1 MRSNKGALTVEA
13 TIALS
18 IFLMVFITILFVMR
32 IVFAYGVVQ
41 HALNQTAKEFSTYS
55 YYYAISGLG
64 DVNGTIQ
71 SSTAGGISNFN
82 QNVSNIV
89 DVYDKFGELGNAV
102 ESVGT
107 SAASGDISSA
117 VSSIGDANKSYSELQ
132 NSLGAAK
139 ETIQSIANDPVAAIK
154 SVGSVFLNGGNESAK
169 TFICGELSR
178 SLMAKYISGSGYD
191 AANTRLT
198 NLCIEGGL
206 DGIDFSASSF
216 WSPGGE
222 NDIQLVACYTIKPI
236 LPIRVIDEI
245 NLINRI
251 KIRGWSGKSIF

>member
-1 MRSNKGALTVEA
+1 MKNDKGSLTVEA
-13 TIALS
+13 TLTLS
-18 IFLMVFITILFVMR
+18 IFLMVYITILFIMR

-55 YYYAISGLG
+55 YYYAVSGLA
-64 DVNGTIQ
+64 DINGTIQ

-89 DVYDKFGELGNAV
+89 DVYDKFSELGNAV
-102 ESVGT
+102 TEAGS
-107 SAASGDISSA
+107 SAASGDVNAAISS
-117 VSSIGDANKSYSELQ
+117 VNSIEGTYSDFQ
-132 NSLGAAK
+132 NSFNSAK
-139 ETIQSIANDPVAAIK
+139 GTIQSIADDPVAAIK
-154 SVGSVFLNGGNESAK
+154 SVGSVFLNGGNEAAK
-169 TFICGELSR
+169 SFICGELSR

-191 AANTRLT
+191 AANTRLA
-198 NLCIEGGL
+198 NLCVEGGL

-216 WSPGGE
+216 WSSGGE

-245 NLINRI
+245 NLVNKI
-251 KIRGWSGKSIF
+251 KVRGWSGKSIF